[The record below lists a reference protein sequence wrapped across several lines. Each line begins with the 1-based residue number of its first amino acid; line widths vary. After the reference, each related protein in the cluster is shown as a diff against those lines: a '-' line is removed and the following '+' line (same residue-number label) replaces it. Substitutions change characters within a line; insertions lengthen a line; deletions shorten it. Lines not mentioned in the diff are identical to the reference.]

1 MQDLDIFHGSSKII
15 VKPEFGYGKFYNDYG
30 MAFYCTEKLEMAE
43 EWACTES
50 EDGFAN
56 QYRLHGTGL
65 RELNLCSG
73 EYHILNWLA
82 ILLENR
88 VFRMDSDLQEK
99 AKQYILEQFLPDY
112 RGYDV
117 IRGYR
122 ADDSYFSFAGAFLNN
137 ALTLEQLNRAMH
149 FGDLGEQIA
158 VRSRLAFEQLEFIGA
173 EPAVREIYY
182 PKKANRDQMAR
193 QLFRKEKTN
202 VCQGT
207 YMIDLM
213 REQWRDDDERLQRII
228 HE

>member
-1 MQDLDIFHGSSKII
+1 MQDFNIFHGSSKII
-15 VKPEFGYGKFYNDYG
+15 PKPQFGFGKTYNDYG
-30 MAFYCTEKLEMAE
+30 QAFYCTEEPEMAK
-43 EWACTES
+43 EWACTET
-50 EDGFAN
+50 EDGFVN
-56 QYRLHGTGL
+56 QYRLHGKCLRGL
-65 RELNLCSG
+65 DLCGG

-112 RGYDV
+112 KDYDV

-137 ALTLEQLNRAMH
+137 TLTLEQLNRAMH
-149 FGDLGEQIA
+149 LGNLGEQVAI
-158 VRSRLAFEQLEFIGA
+158 RSRLAFEQLEFAGA

-182 PKKANRDQMAR
+182 PKKANRDREAR
-193 QLFRKEKTN
+193 QLYRRERAN
-202 VCQGT
+202 IYQGI
-207 YMIDLM
+207 YVIDLI
-213 REQWRDDDERLQRII
+213 RERWRNDDERLQRIV